1 MFSNNYKYFL
11 DEWEGRQVSITGY
24 ASNDEANV
32 GQLQTASLKIDPFEK
47 CTRTHE
53 KKRFSGLDEA
63 SRTSLFKLSIS
74 LPRNFEPSL
83 LCGRQNSANHG
94 ACPGSLIIV
103 VKIHREADKIQ

>member
-1 MFSNNYKYFL
+1 MFKVYL

-47 CTRTHE
+47 CTRTHD
-53 KKRFSGLDEA
+53 KKRFSGFDEA

-94 ACPGSLIIV
+94 ACPGSVITV
-103 VKIHREADKIQ
+103 VKIHSEADKIQ